1 MIVPDMEPTGS
12 VCEPTVTVV
21 SEAFLLGPTTSKD

>member
-1 MIVPDMEPTGS
+1 MTVHDMEPTRS

-21 SEAFLLGPTTSKD
+21 SEAILLGPTTSKD